1 MPEPIYIYVD
11 KNTDKIELSKQEL
24 EGIIKKAY
32 EIGIAEGKKI
42 EFSSHY
48 FPSYPSLLTS
58 TPPWQSVEVITTT
71 KPLIIT
77 D

>member
-24 EGIIKKAY
+24 EEIIKKAY
-32 EIGIAEGKKI
+32 QIGVAEGKKI
-42 EFSSHY
+42 EFLPYY
-48 FPSYPSLLTS
+48 FPSYPSPSIPTS
-58 TPPWQSVEVITTT
+58 PWQFVEVITTT
-71 KPLIIT
+71 KPLIIN